1 MATVTF
7 SLSAKTLILPS
18 HPKTPIFNQ
27 VKNVGFLRRVPSNG
41 SVVGR
46 RKSVILG
53 ALDGEYSSKRSS
65 SSEQRETIMLPGCD
79 YNHWLI
85 VMEFPKDP
93 APTREQ
99 MIDTYLN
106 TLASVLGSME
116 EAKKNMYAFSTTT
129 YTGFQCTVDE
139 ATSEKF
145 KGLPGV
151 LWVLPDSY
159 IDVKNKDYGG
169 DKYING
175 EIIPCKY
182 PTYQPK
188 RKGEMAL
195 LLSAEGQ
202 DKRQL
207 PQIQPLHEASCCKS
221 LFVGI
226 VIHYTLASS
235 DISCYITIISGY
247 SAHLEE
253 YVFLDYEVTCKM
265 GVGMV
270 HIKLALLR
278 FEWLFAL
285 ANLSQAEAAPLGKSR
300 QLI

>member
-1 MATVTF
+1 MATF
-7 SLSAKTLILPS
+7 SMSLTVFPSTLQTLAPTPAPS
-18 HPKTPIFNQ
+18 HAVNLLGRSVAAAPRT
-27 VKNVGFLRRVPSNG
+27 VAWRSRPSAA
-41 SVVGR
+41 VAVR
-46 RKSVILG
+46 AAV
-53 ALDGEYSSKRSS
+53 DGEYSTKRSS

-106 TLASVLGSME
+106 TLATVLGSME

-175 EIIPCKY
+175 EIIPCQY

-188 RKGEMAL
+188 QRNNARYEKRYERKRDGPPRQRPRPRQESTASDADSS
-195 LLSAEGQ
+195 SA
-202 DKRQL
+202 
-207 PQIQPLHEASCCKS
+207 
-221 LFVGI
+221 
-226 VIHYTLASS
+226 
-235 DISCYITIISGY
+235 
-247 SAHLEE
+247 
-253 YVFLDYEVTCKM
+253 
-265 GVGMV
+265 
-270 HIKLALLR
+270 
-278 FEWLFAL
+278 
-285 ANLSQAEAAPLGKSR
+285 
-300 QLI
+300 

>member
-7 SLSAKTLILPS
+7 SFSVKTLTLPY
-18 HPKTPIFNQ
+18 HPKIPISSFAPVTN
-27 VKNVGFLRRVPSNG
+27 LRLPHSMVTRTRNPIRIRATLGGDFSTKRNSN
-41 SVVGR
+41 
-46 RKSVILG
+46 
-53 ALDGEYSSKRSS
+53 

-99 MIDTYLN
+99 MIDTYLD
-106 TLASVLGSME
+106 TLATVLGSME

-188 RKGEMAL
+188 RSGPKNE
-195 LLSAEGQ
+195 S
-202 DKRQL
+202 KRYERRRDGPPPDRRRPRQ
-207 PQIQPLHEASCCKS
+207 EA
-221 LFVGI
+221 
-226 VIHYTLASS
+226 TASDS
-235 DISCYITIISGY
+235 SS
-247 SAHLEE
+247 S
-253 YVFLDYEVTCKM
+253 
-265 GVGMV
+265 
-270 HIKLALLR
+270 
-278 FEWLFAL
+278 
-285 ANLSQAEAAPLGKSR
+285 
-300 QLI
+300 

>member
-1 MATVTF
+1 MATFTL
-7 SLSAKTLILPS
+7 SLLPKNLTPLSLPKTSSSTSTSTPTPLSRVHFGYPRPLLNLSTKSRPSSSRAAAVDGDYSAK
-18 HPKTPIFNQ
+18 
-27 VKNVGFLRRVPSNG
+27 R
-41 SVVGR
+41 
-46 RKSVILG
+46 
-53 ALDGEYSSKRSS
+53 SSGSS
-65 SSEQRETIMLPGCD
+65 SSEPRETIMLPGCD

-106 TLASVLGSME
+106 TLATVLGSME

-139 ATSEKF
+139 ETSEKF

-188 RKGEMAL
+188 RSGSKYE
-195 LLSAEGQ
+195 SRRYER
-202 DKRQL
+202 KRDGPPPERRRPRQ
-207 PQIQPLHEASCCKS
+207 EASTS
-221 LFVGI
+221 DS
-226 VIHYTLASS
+226 AS
-235 DISCYITIISGY
+235 G
-247 SAHLEE
+247 
-253 YVFLDYEVTCKM
+253 
-265 GVGMV
+265 
-270 HIKLALLR
+270 
-278 FEWLFAL
+278 
-285 ANLSQAEAAPLGKSR
+285 
-300 QLI
+300 

>member
-1 MATVTF
+1 MATTTPF
-7 SLSAKTLILPS
+7 ITLSLKTLTLTY
-18 HPKTPIFNQ
+18 HPKTVPFITSVRNH
-27 VKNVGFLRRVPSNG
+27 VRVGSNVIRSRSRSL
-41 SVVGR
+41 VVR
-46 RKSVILG
+46 AAI
-53 ALDGEYSSKRSS
+53 DGEYSSKRSS

-93 APTREQ
+93 APTRDQ
-99 MIDTYLN
+99 MIETYLN
-106 TLASVLGSME
+106 TLATVLGSLQ

-175 EIIPCKY
+175 EIIPSKY

-188 RKGEMAL
+188 RGGPKNESRRYERRRDGPPPERRRPKQETTASD
-195 LLSAEGQ
+195 SA
-202 DKRQL
+202 
-207 PQIQPLHEASCCKS
+207 S
-221 LFVGI
+221 
-226 VIHYTLASS
+226 T
-235 DISCYITIISGY
+235 
-247 SAHLEE
+247 
-253 YVFLDYEVTCKM
+253 
-265 GVGMV
+265 
-270 HIKLALLR
+270 
-278 FEWLFAL
+278 
-285 ANLSQAEAAPLGKSR
+285 
-300 QLI
+300 